1 MIVGMPAEPSN
12 LPSPI
17 PNSYWVIPGQ
27 LLAGEYP
34 GSTSRADAMEKL
46 ERLLAAGVTSFI
58 DLTEE
63 EELPAYH
70 GLLHKLTEQAIRHR
84 RWSITD
90 HGIPES
96 PRRMSEIQDY
106 LDKELRAG
114 QCVYVHCRAGIGR
127 TGTTIA
133 CHLIR
138 NGLANE
144 AALDRLQDLWRF
156 CARSKG
162 WPRVPETEEQVA
174 FVREWRDQRV
184 AEGAAV
190 GIANQSR
197 YEGALV
203 GLALGDAL
211 ATMIASSGHDAAA
224 LTARAREH
232 GDWATGAQTAMT
244 MAVLESL
251 MARGQCD
258 SRDQLQRYLDWTR
271 QTTAPIPPEL
281 KRALAVWQWSKKPM
295 PGSHDPK
302 NLDAHT
308 LARSLAPAMYLG
320 ANAAGAI
327 ELAVEVSRATLQSP
341 VVLDLCRVW
350 TATFID
356 ALHGASKAQLRGYGG
371 AAMSLVRSRKLKP
384 AVFDLMDSAH
394 ADAAGDD
401 ALGVTRHAHNEF
413 VAADSFRDAMLRCL
427 TRRAA
432 NAASAALCGALAGAH
447 YGIED
452 IPSEWRAKLA
462 DEPLLRSLARH
473 SLH

>member
-1 MIVGMPAEPSN
+1 MRAEPTN

-34 GSTSRADAMEKL
+34 GSTSRADAMQKL
-46 ERLLAAGVTSFI
+46 ERLLEAGVTSFI

-84 RWSITD
+84 RWPITD

-96 PRRMSEIQDY
+96 PRRMAEIQDY

-138 NGLANE
+138 SGLAND
-144 AALDRLQDLWRF
+144 AALDRLQALWRF

-162 WPRVPETEEQVA
+162 WPRVPETEEQLA
-174 FVREWRDQRV
+174 FVREWRDPRL
-184 AEGAAV
+184 ADGAAL
-190 GIANQSR
+190 GIANQAR

-211 ATMIASSGHDAAA
+211 ATMIASSGHDAAT
-224 LTARAREH
+224 LTARARENEV
-232 GDWATGAQTAMT
+232 WTTGAQTAMT
-244 MAVLESL
+244 MGVLDSL
-251 MARGQCD
+251 LAHGEFD

-271 QTTAPIPPEL
+271 QTTVPVPSEL

-308 LARSLAPAMYLG
+308 LPRCLAPAMYLG

-327 ELAVEVSRATLQSP
+327 ELAVEVSRTTLQSP
-341 VVLDLCRVW
+341 IILDLCRVW
-350 TATFID
+350 AATFVD
-356 ALHGASKAQLRGYGG
+356 ALHGASKPQLRGFNG
-371 AAMSLVRSRKLKP
+371 AAMSIVRQRKLKP
-384 AVFDLMDSAH
+384 AVLELLDSARS
-394 ADAAGDD
+394 DAAGDD
-401 ALGVTRHAHNEF
+401 ALSVTRHAHNELI
-413 VAADSFRDAMLRCL
+413 AADSFRDAMLRCL
-427 TRRAA
+427 TRRTAD
-432 NAASAALCGALAGAH
+432 AASAALCGALAGAH
-447 YGIED
+447 FGIDD
-452 IPSEWRAKLA
+452 IPSEWRAKLV
-462 DEPLLRSLARH
+462 DEPRLRSLARH